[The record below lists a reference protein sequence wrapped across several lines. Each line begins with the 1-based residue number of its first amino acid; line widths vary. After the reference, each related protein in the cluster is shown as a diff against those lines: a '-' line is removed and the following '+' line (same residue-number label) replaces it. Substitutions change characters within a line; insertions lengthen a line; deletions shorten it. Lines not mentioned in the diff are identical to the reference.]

1 MKRKLL
7 QLLFF
12 AVMSSS
18 SSSAPPASSSSSSS
32 TSEDINDGV
41 TVETFVDPTEVFH
54 NPPPT
59 QISLG
64 ELLGE
69 AQIIAVVSLVDSCSF
84 KDCVGEVLRLKKTCA
99 VREDWMKQGP
109 PRPRILR
116 NSWGDEFLLS
126 VVRHRREFS
135 AESVDPDAWFGP
147 DLSYGIPYLYF
158 GRTRPVTREQAQ
170 KLRENLDDDHYEGP
184 VGDEDNELIPLD
196 FEITP
201 NTPVRAIQ
209 GARGAYPLYDLES
222 VAATLEPNL
231 FTIADINT
239 LFFNYLNQ
247 TYGAPDTSP
256 LVRAVNRLLEALSKE
271 EPEARQALE
280 AMEADAD
287 ASVAAAATHL
297 LGKEKL
303 PRFDFRN
310 PIPLPVAAE
319 N

>member
-1 MKRKLL
+1 M
-7 QLLFF
+7 
-12 AVMSSS
+12 
-18 SSSAPPASSSSSSS
+18 
-32 TSEDINDGV
+32 NDGV
-41 TVETFVDPTEVFH
+41 TEETFVDPSETFH

-59 QISLG
+59 LIPLG

-69 AQIIAVVSLVDSCSF
+69 AEIIAVVSLVTVSETE
-84 KDCVGEVLRLKKTCA
+84 DCLGDVLRLKRICA
-99 VREDWMKQGP
+99 VREDWMYQGP

-116 NSWGDEFLLS
+116 NSWGDEFLLD
-126 VVRHRREFS
+126 VARHRREFF

-147 DLSYGIPYLYF
+147 QITFEIPYLYF
-158 GRTRPVTREQAQ
+158 GRTRLVTEVQAQ
-170 KLRENLDDDHYEGP
+170 ELRENLDDSDYDGP
-184 VGDEDNELIPLD
+184 LDAMDTETIPLD
-196 FEITP
+196 FKITP
-201 NTPVRAIQ
+201 RTPVRAIQ
-209 GARGAYPLYDLES
+209 GARGAYPLFSLEKM
-222 VAATLEPNL
+222 AGTLDPNL
-231 FTIADINT
+231 FPVADISAHD
-239 LFFNYLNQ
+239 FKYLNQ

-287 ASVAAAATHL
+287 VSVAAAATHL